1 MARCFCDAA
10 QCQAGT
16 DADMAGAE
24 DTLVFEHDAAHPAF
38 GIEADPEL
46 CNVVAVF
53 IAVAGE
59 ILFKNF
65 CSSSAFDIGN
75 KAFFYFADYRFVNQA
90 DAKIRN
96 GRIANDNAFSSSFN
110 RRCVGFNSRNSR
122 ELAFFY
128 DAI

>member
-1 MARCFCDAA
+1 MAR
-10 QCQAGT
+10 
-16 DADMAGAE
+16 AE
-24 DTLVFEHDAAHPAF
+24 DPFVFEHDAAHPAF
-38 GIEADPEL
+38 GIKADPEL

-53 IAVAGE
+53 IAVASE

-65 CSSSAFDIGN
+65 CCSAALDVGN

-96 GRIANDNAFSSSFN
+96 GCIANDNALCSSFN
-110 RRCVGFNSRNSR
+110 RSCVGFDSRNSR